1 MVFINALVAGLL
13 LGPGVLGA
21 SISARTAVSK
31 NTVNPSLG
39 AVIPKNV
46 RRQVAAHSTLKP
58 IKLSQLDSLLGGRA
72 TKRTDSAP
80 AGFVLTD
87 KEKLVYGLAGGM
99 YSFQIIGIGIPTY
112 RYHFDRCQL
121 IGHGQRDSV
130 VY

>member
-31 NTVNPSLG
+31 NNVNPSLG
-39 AVIPKNV
+39 AIVAEYVPKNV

-58 IKLSQLDSLLGGRA
+58 IKLSQLDSLLSGRA
-72 TKRTDSAP
+72 AKRDTDSAP

-99 YSFQIIGIGIPTY
+99 YSLQFPDHWHI
-112 RYHFDRCQL
+112 
-121 IGHGQRDSV
+121 
-130 VY
+130 